1 MITITAIE
9 FQQNVGRYQDVALNQ
24 PVAITRNGR
33 ERIVM
38 LSAEEY
44 HRLKRRDREVLKAG
58 ELSDEELARIA
69 RTEMDP
75 RHAHLDKELE
85 G

>member
-1 MITITAIE
+1 MITVTASE
-9 FQQNVGRYQDVALNQ
+9 FQQHFGRYQDEALTQ

-33 ERIVM
+33 KRLVVM
-38 LSAEEY
+38 SVDEY
-44 HRLKRRDREVLKAG
+44 RRLKRRDREVLRAG
-58 ELSDEELARIA
+58 ELSDADLAAIA